1 MCAVWIG
8 IAGCSTSTPHLP
20 ISNRAPLSPRT
31 RAIASP
37 PLSIPLIEPRSTPN
51 PVITKTVEQ
60 YLQTLIAEGSDRKA
74 QGVWLQSGTTLLAN
88 HQGTTPL
95 SAASLTKVA
104 TTLATLQ
111 KLGPNHR
118 FTTRISTNG
127 PLKQGVLVGDVV
139 VQGGEDPFLVW
150 EDVIKI
156 GNHLNQRGIQQVNGN
171 LIIVGKFYMN
181 FEADPIAAGQLF
193 RQGLNTQLWPAE
205 AHAQYQTLP
214 SGTPRPAVAIAG
226 SVQATSTLPSQLQP
240 RFQHHSLP
248 LAELLKKMNRFSNN
262 AMAEMLAN
270 KIGGA
275 EQVARTAVQVTG
287 VPAPEIQLVNGSG
300 LSPENRISP
309 RATCAMF
316 LAIEQLLQPHRLTI
330 ADVFAVVGQDQGI
343 LDQRAIPSLSVVK
356 SGTLDTVSALAG
368 ALPTQKQGVVW
379 FAILNSGSNVEE
391 FRRQQEALLNTFLDR
406 WGSVAI
412 LPAAY
417 L

>member
-1 MCAVWIG
+1 M
-8 IAGCSTSTPHLP
+8 
-20 ISNRAPLSPRT
+20 
-31 RAIASP
+31 
-37 PLSIPLIEPRSTPN
+37 
-51 PVITKTVEQ
+51 TKTVEQ
-60 YLQTLIAEGSDRKA
+60 YLQTLGAEGSDRTG

-111 KLGPNHR
+111 KLGPNHQ

-127 PLKQGVLVGDVV
+127 TLKQGVLAGDLV

-156 GNHLNQRGIQQVNGN
+156 GNHLNQRGIQQVKGN

-181 FEADPIAAGQLF
+181 FEADPIIAGQLF
-193 RQGLNTQLWPAE
+193 KQGLNAQIWPAE
-205 AHAQYQTLP
+205 AHIQYQTLP
-214 SGTPRPAVAIAG
+214 AGTPRPAVAIAG
-226 SVQATSTLPSQLQP
+226 SVQATLTLPSQLQP
-240 RFQHHSLP
+240 RSQHNSLP
-248 LAELLKKMNRFSNN
+248 LAELLKQMNRFSNN

-270 KIGGA
+270 SIGGA
-275 EQVARTAVQVTG
+275 EQVARTAIKVTG
-287 VPAPEIQLVNGSG
+287 VPAHEIQLVNGSG

-316 LAIEQLLQPHRLTI
+316 LAIKHLLQPHRLTI
-330 ADVFAVVGQDQGI
+330 ADVFAVVGKDRGI
-343 LDQRAIPSLSVVK
+343 LDQRAIPALSVVK

-406 WGSVAI
+406 WGRLVT
-412 LPAAY
+412 LPDAY
-417 L
+417 F